1 MLSHYL
7 KNALSD
13 LRDIINITKSGI
25 EDTLTTPNYSSGIKK
40 KYKYAKI

>member
-7 KNALSD
+7 KNAL
-13 LRDIINITKSGI
+13 RDIINITKSDI
-25 EDTLTTPNYSSGIKK
+25 ENTLTTPNYSLGIKK

>member
-7 KNALSD
+7 KNV
-13 LRDIINITKSGI
+13 LRDIINITKSDI
-25 EDTLTTPNYSSGIKK
+25 EDTLTTPNYSLGIKK